1 VRPNFLSSLNCP
13 SLSTREGLE
22 FLDSYLMDRSFLS
35 GYQLSPADFLAA
47 KHVAEHDLEN
57 LANVKRWYTHV
68 KAHASEAKSL
78 ENKELCKSDTGNKK
92 TRKVSLALPT

>member
-1 VRPNFLSSLNCP
+1 
-13 SLSTREGLE
+13 
-22 FLDSYLMDRSFLS
+22 MDRSFLS

-92 TRKVSLALPT
+92 TRKVSGTSYLTYLNLIFLRFVHLGLRI